1 MIIAA
6 ENILKQFIVVAFIA
20 FLTLKHFLQRP
31 NVMGLWIYMGFQLFQ
46 WALFLA
52 DKSEFLFA
60 HHSIEYSNTCRFT
73 LNDSQT

>member
-46 WALFLA
+46 
-52 DKSEFLFA
+52 
-60 HHSIEYSNTCRFT
+60 
-73 LNDSQT
+73 